1 MIPDAV
7 IKIGG
12 SLDRASSL
20 EMVCEEVNRLGRDY
34 RLLVVPGG
42 GEFADQVRKSNLR
55 HPLNH
60 TTAHRMALLAM
71 DQYGLM
77 LSNLISCG
85 ELVKELSSLRSKIAA
100 GGIAVL
106 LPFSLIDTADPLPH
120 SWQVTS
126 DTIAA
131 WVTQSIGC
139 RRLVL
144 LKDVDGLLSFDED
157 GKNPTKLIPD
167 LTVPQL
173 ARITGGVDGYL
184 ARFLATAPM
193 ETWIINGLYP
203 ERLSELLNTSRTTGT
218 RILPAAD

>member
-1 MIPDAV
+1 MNLDAV

-12 SLDRASSL
+12 SLDRGRGL
-20 EMVCEEVNRLGRDY
+20 DKVCAEIDRLGNSY

-42 GEFADQVRKSNLR
+42 GEFANQVRKSCLH
-55 HPLNH
+55 HPLND

-71 DQYGLM
+71 DQYGWM
-77 LSNLISCG
+77 LSHLIASG
-85 ELVKELSSLRSKIAA
+85 EPVTELSSIRHKVKE

-106 LPFSLIDTADPLPH
+106 LPFSAVDAADPLPH

-131 WVTQSIGC
+131 WVAQSVGC

-144 LKDVDGLLSFDED
+144 LKDVDGLLSFDK
-157 GKNPTKLIPD
+157 GGRMPTKLIAN
-167 LTVPQL
+167 LTVPKL
-173 ARITGGVDGYL
+173 TGITGGVDGYL
-184 ARFLATAPM
+184 AHFLATAPI
-193 ETWIINGLYP
+193 ETWIVNGLFP

-218 RILPAAD
+218 RIAPATD

>member
-12 SLDRASSL
+12 SLERASSL
-20 EMVCEEVNRLGRDY
+20 EMVCEEIHQLGRDY

-42 GEFADQVRKSNLR
+42 GDFANQVRKSSLR
-55 HPLNH
+55 HPLND

-71 DQYGLM
+71 DQYGMM
-77 LSNLISCG
+77 LGNLIASG
-85 ELVKELSSLRSKIAA
+85 EPVTELSSIRQKIAA
-100 GGIAVL
+100 GKISVL
-106 LPFSLIDTADPLPH
+106 LPFSLLDTADPLPH
-120 SWQVTS
+120 SWEVTS

-131 WVTQSIGC
+131 YVAQSVGC

-144 LKDVDGLLSFDED
+144 LKDVDGLLAFEKGDRV
-157 GKNPTKLIPD
+157 PTKLIPN

-173 ARITGGVDGYL
+173 AQITGGVDGYL
-184 ARFLATAPM
+184 AHFLASAPM

-218 RILPAAD
+218 RIAPAAD